1 MFKIDERVYFLKDN
15 RIQSGLVLG
24 WQQSVVKTK
33 ETQITYLIGKEVSG
47 NISAE
52 RYFSQSLRADTLDY
66 VYMPSHLV
74 FEYIGDLTRF
84 YEQLYQNSKGIKTPE
99 PLFPTNI

>member
-15 RIQSGLVLG
+15 RIQSGFVLG

-33 ETQITYLIGKEVSG
+33 DTQLTYLIGKEISG
-47 NISAE
+47 NISASQ
-52 RYFSQSLRADTLDY
+52 YFHHAGNLDY
-66 VYMPSHLV
+66 IFMPPHLV
-74 FEYIGDLTRF
+74 FEHIGDLTRF
-84 YEQLYQNSKGIKTPE
+84 HEQLYQKSKGIKNPE

>member
-33 ETQITYLIGKEVSG
+33 DTQITYLIGEEIGG
-47 NISAE
+47 NIPASG
-52 RYFSQSLRADTLDY
+52 YFRHSDNLDY
-66 VYMPSHLV
+66 IFMPSHLV
-74 FEYIGDLTRF
+74 FAHIHDLTRF
-84 YEQLYQNSKGIKTPE
+84 YTDNYNQSKGIQK
-99 PLFPTNI
+99 PTHMINT